1 MSQQKP
7 FVSTSFSYETL
18 EETLDVKPKGARLHI
33 GIPKEIAFQ
42 ENRIALT
49 PDAVSVLIS
58 NGHHVTIEHNAGEAA
73 HFADKDYSE
82 AGAKISYHREEVYK
96 APILVK
102 SAPVIDEDLPL
113 LQLNQMIISPIH
125 LSVLKAELLQKMM
138 EKRITAISFENLKD
152 DSGSYPIVRSMSE
165 IAGSAVMLIA
175 AQYLSSANHGKGVL
189 LGGVSGVAPT
199 KVIIIGAGIV
209 GEYAA
214 RAAIALGASVK
225 VFDNSVYRLK
235 RLQNNIGHRLWT
247 SVIEPRMLAKQ
258 LKTCEVAV
266 GALGSET
273 GRTPIVVTEEMVSS
287 MRTGSVII
295 DVSIDR
301 GGCFETSEIT
311 SHESPVYLKYG
322 VIHYCVPNI
331 PSGFARTAS
340 QAISNVLMP
349 LLLEAGEDGGFEHM
363 VWHQIH
369 LRSGIY
375 MFKGALTN
383 FYLSERFNLKYTD
396 LNLLIA
402 SQR

>member
-7 FVSTSFSYETL
+7 IISTSFSYETL
-18 EETLDVKPKGARLHI
+18 EETLDVKPKVSRLMI

-49 PDAVSVLIS
+49 PDAVSVLVS
-58 NGHHVTIEHNAGEAA
+58 NGHEVVIEHNAGEAA
-73 HFADKDYSE
+73 HFRDKDYSE
-82 AGAKISYHREEVYK
+82 AGAKIVYDRADVFK

-102 SAPVIDEDLPL
+102 SAPVIEEDLPL
-113 LQLNQMIISPIH
+113 LQLNQLIISPIH
-125 LSVLKAELLQKMM
+125 LTLLKAELLQKMM
-138 EKRITAISFENLKD
+138 DKRITAISFENLRD
-152 DSGSYPIVRSMSE
+152 DSGTYPIVHSMSE

-175 AQYLSSANHGKGVL
+175 SQYLTSSNHGKGVL
-189 LGGVSGVAPT
+189 LGGISGIAPT

-214 RAAIALGASVK
+214 RTALALGASVK
-225 VFDNSVYRLK
+225 VFDNNVYRLK

-247 SVIEPRMLAKQ
+247 SVIEPRMLSKQ

-266 GALGSET
+266 GAIRSET
-273 GRTPIVVTEEMVSS
+273 GRTPMVVTEEMVSN
-287 MRTGSVII
+287 MRPGAVII

-311 SHESPVYLKYG
+311 SHEHPVFLKYG

-349 LLLEAGEDGGFEHM
+349 LIMEAGEEGGFENL
-363 VWHQIH
+363 VWHHIH
-369 LRSGIY
+369 LRGGIY
-375 MFKGALTN
+375 LFKGALTN
-383 FYLSERFNLKYTD
+383 FYLSQRFSLKYTD